1 MKEPT
6 NPINRGRED
15 WVVNLVEFIK
25 GRPTLTFDPL
35 PLFEHLERIEMAYC
49 VGKRLVLPTC
59 VRPQYEIKDVR
70 FGMFPVMMS
79 LN

>member
-1 MKEPT
+1 MKEP
-6 NPINRGRED
+6 NPSNRGREP
-15 WVVNLVEFIK
+15 WVVDLVDFVK
-25 GRPTLTFDPL
+25 GVPTLTFDPE
-35 PLFEHLERIEMAYC
+35 PLFDYLAKIEMAYC

>member
-1 MKEPT
+1 MKEP
-6 NPINRGRED
+6 NPSNRGREP

-25 GRPTLTFDPL
+25 GDGPIPFDPE
-35 PLFEHLERIEMAYC
+35 PLFDYLAKIEMAYC
-49 VGKRLVLPTC
+49 VRHRLVLPTC
-59 VRPQYEIKDVR
+59 VRPQFEIKEVR